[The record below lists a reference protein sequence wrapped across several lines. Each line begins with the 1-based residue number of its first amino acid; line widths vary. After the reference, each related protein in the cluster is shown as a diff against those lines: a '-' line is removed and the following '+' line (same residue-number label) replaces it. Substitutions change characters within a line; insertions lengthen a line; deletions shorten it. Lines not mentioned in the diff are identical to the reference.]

1 MSIKII
7 SNKKNMFN
15 IFFFMLYKNF
25 ISIYNYFFNNKKTKI
40 LLEEKKDIPIQT
52 SIFKLVNTYIEK
64 EKERFLLT
72 YKQDSKIFNVNMS
85 EIFYN
90 VKEYNKLLLDSNNE
104 LEEIWKKKILYET
117 TPIGNIIMFYNVYK
131 KGFSYY
137 SDINLTYPLLNAV
150 AMKYVRIF
158 CCRDLFIDEKST
170 IEKDHSLLINLEEK
184 EEKKEKD
191 EKRNKEGKENKIDI
205 VDNKIFKK
213 GPFIKIKKNNVETN
227 NKSIEKNKSW
237 IEQNMCSVNRFINM
251 GKTSNFSFIQKMEK
265 KRIKFPNHN
274 GFKSA
279 YNELFDNEHNLQKEI
294 FSYKD
299 YKNLLKK

>member
-205 VDNKIFKK
+205 VDNNIFKK